1 MARAGSTNS
10 SRRVEGAGHHQPLV
24 LIVDDHPVFRSG
36 LRGIIEA
43 SQSFRVAEAGDA
55 RMALALVRDLKPD
68 VVVLDID
75 MPGGSGLEVARA
87 LQHEPTPPALTFLT
101 LYKEEELF
109 NEAMDSGALGYLL
122 KDSTANEIV
131 SALRSVL
138 AGRAFLSASI
148 SQFLINRQ
156 RGVRNLLEQRPGLA
170 TLTTSERRILKLVSQ
185 NHTSKEIAE
194 ELHVSPH
201 TVENHRTNISA
212 KLGLQ
217 GAHSLVKFAFDN
229 RSRL

>member
-1 MARAGSTNS
+1 MARISPAKTSPRTPAADRQN
-10 SRRVEGAGHHQPLV
+10 PLV

-55 RMALALVRDLKPD
+55 GMALALSREQKPD

-75 MPGGSGLEVARA
+75 MPGGSGLEVART
-87 LQHEPTPPALTFLT
+87 LQREPSPPALTFLT

-109 NEAMDSGALGYLL
+109 NEAMDAGALGYLL

-148 SQFLINRQ
+148 TQFLINRQ
-156 RGVRNLLEQRPGLA
+156 RGVRSLLEQRPGLA

-185 NHTSKEIAE
+185 NHTSKEIAD
-194 ELHVSPH
+194 ELHISAH